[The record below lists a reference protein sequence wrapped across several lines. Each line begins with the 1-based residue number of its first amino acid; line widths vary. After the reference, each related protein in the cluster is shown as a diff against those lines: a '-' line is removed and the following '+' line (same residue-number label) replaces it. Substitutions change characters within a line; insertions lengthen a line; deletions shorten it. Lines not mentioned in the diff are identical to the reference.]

1 MQTNIFVIGFIFLVL
16 SLNSA
21 VAAET
26 AASKNSEAKH
36 LVLMDFKLM
45 GATGEAK
52 LDAEHQARLKM
63 ADAELRKYLAE
74 TKQYDLVN
82 EADSAQFNQKVGAAL
97 KNNACDSCELALAK
111 DMKIQ
116 QILYPWVYKL
126 SNLVLTLHVVIID
139 VTSGKAVV
147 KKVHDFR
154 GDNDQTWRRTIQYFV
169 KYMDKP

>member
-1 MQTNIFVIGFIFLVL
+1 VQIYSLIITLFTLIV

-21 VAAET
+21 FAVET
-26 AASKNSEAKH
+26 PASKINEPKR

-63 ADAELRKYLAE
+63 ANAELRKNLAE
-74 TKQYDLVN
+74 AKQYDLVS
-82 EADSAQFNQKVGAAL
+82 EADSAQFNQQVGTAL

-111 DMKIQ
+111 PLNIQ
-116 QILYPWVYKL
+116 KILYPWVYKL

-139 VTSGKAVV
+139 AATGKAVV

-154 GDNDQTWRRTIQYFV
+154 GDNDQSWQRAIRYFV
-169 KYMDKP
+169 KNVNS